1 MQKPDF
7 MVEVSAR
14 HVHLSRADMDI
25 LFGKGSELTVK
36 RYLSQ
41 PGQFLSEER
50 VDVVGPKRTLSGVS
64 VLGPLR
70 SETQVEVSMT
80 DCFTL
85 GVIAPVRESGKTVG
99 TPGVKLVGPC
109 GEVTLDSGLIVA
121 KRHVHMRPEDAE
133 AFGVTDKQIV
143 SVSVDAPR
151 PVTFGDVVVRVSP
164 NYALAMHVDTDEGNA
179 AGIGREGCRG
189 CIAE

>member
-1 MQKPDF
+1 MEKPDF
-7 MVEVSAR
+7 LVEVSAR
-14 HVHLSRADMDI
+14 HVHLCRADMDI
-25 LFGKGSELTVK
+25 LFGEGSELTIK

-50 VDVVGPKRTLSGVS
+50 VDVVGPKRTLAGVS
-64 VLGPLR
+64 ILGPLR
-70 SETQVEVSMT
+70 PETQIEVSMT

-85 GVIAPVRESGKTVG
+85 GAIAPVRESGKTES

-109 GEVTLDSGLIVA
+109 GEVTLDHGLIVA
-121 KRHVHMRPEDAE
+121 KCHIHMRPQDAE
-133 AFGVTDKQIV
+133 AFGVADKQIV
-143 SVSVDAPR
+143 SVSVDTAR
-151 PVTFGDVVVRVSP
+151 PVVFGDVVVRVSP

-189 CIAE
+189 RIAK